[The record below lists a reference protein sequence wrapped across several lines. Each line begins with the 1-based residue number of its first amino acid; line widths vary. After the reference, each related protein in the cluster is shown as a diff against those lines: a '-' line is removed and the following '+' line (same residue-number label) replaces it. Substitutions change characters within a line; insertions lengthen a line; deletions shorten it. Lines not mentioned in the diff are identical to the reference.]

1 MIFSTWWPETLISP
15 FEIPTTSLPAVNF
28 VYCLTSTWRS
38 ERDYKTGLNKAG
50 SFIKVRDLDFCL
62 QTSKP
67 KFLVYSKYKLKIS
80 SAKRLASTPPAP
92 GTTWKWSIDTE
103 HQFCSTLASWPLY
116 NRILLIIFFW
126 RDKQLT
132 DLPYQFTEGLIHL
145 ISTLKID
152 LGEYLWFNLTLSKS
166 ASTNFFISS
175 PSSWASSCNSSC
187 SSIQLDILDRGYE
200 STSKYPIKIPFQ
212 YRVQVNQL
220 ALTTTKVALLHILF
234 QVLKEARRYSRR
246 WWRHTWTT
254 QPSERLSRY
263 SSTHIWQPT
272 YTLKHH

>member
-1 MIFSTWWPETLISP
+1 MKLFKRSPLNSMHTRLKLQLTENLSFVGSFLISMIFSTWWPETLISP
-15 FEIPTTSLPAVNF
+15 LEIPTTSLPAVNF

-38 ERDYKTGLNKAG
+38 ERDYKTELYKAG
-50 SFIKVRDLDFCL
+50 SFIKVRALDFCL

-103 HQFCSTLASWPLY
+103 HQFCSILASWHLY

-145 ISTLKID
+145 ISTLILEDTCD
-152 LGEYLWFNLTLSKS
+152 LISPFLNQLQLT
-166 ASTNFFISS
+166 FSS
-175 PSSWASSCNSSC
+175 PPHPPERAVAT
-187 SSIQLDILDRGYE
+187 L
-200 STSKYPIKIPFQ
+200 
-212 YRVQVNQL
+212 L
-220 ALTTTKVALLHILF
+220 ALPYSWTFWTVVMNPLLN
-234 QVLKEARRYSRR
+234 
-246 WWRHTWTT
+246 T
-254 QPSERLSRY
+254 P
-263 SSTHIWQPT
+263 
-272 YTLKHH
+272 

>member
-1 MIFSTWWPETLISP
+1 MKLFKRSPLNSMHTRLKLQLTENLSFKVCQFCFQFNIYGCTWWPETLISP

-38 ERDYKTGLNKAG
+38 ERDYK
-50 SFIKVRDLDFCL
+50 IEVRALCFCL

-92 GTTWKWSIDTE
+92 GTTSKWIVDTE
-103 HQFCSTLASWPLY
+103 HQFCSTLISWHLY

-152 LGEYLWFNLTLSKS
+152 LGEYL
-166 ASTNFFISS
+166 
-175 PSSWASSCNSSC
+175 
-187 SSIQLDILDRGYE
+187 
-200 STSKYPIKIPFQ
+200 
-212 YRVQVNQL
+212 
-220 ALTTTKVALLHILF
+220 
-234 QVLKEARRYSRR
+234 
-246 WWRHTWTT
+246 
-254 QPSERLSRY
+254 
-263 SSTHIWQPT
+263 
-272 YTLKHH
+272 